1 MAASPETRPTG
12 HSRTAAGT
20 GAALAV
26 AGSVLVAG
34 TIAIVA
40 ADTAPRDRA
49 LTLTAH
55 VITIALPLALGAF
68 RLSRRPDDRFAR
80 GLIGAGLLW
89 SLTTLAE
96 SNDATLYS
104 LGRVA
109 VWLVEPVLVYLLLAF
124 PWGRLTTAVERS
136 LVWASIAVAGALY
149 LPSALL
155 ATTYPTPTPY
165 ASCGTHCPHNALAVT
180 TSTPGL
186 VDDYMRPLR
195 EVLTVIIFVAVA
207 AVLVRRTRNGIPL
220 TRRTLAP
227 VAFVAACRAAV
238 VGAYFAFRAAGATSG
253 AASVL
258 GWIWMFSLAA
268 ITCCFALGLLRE
280 RLFVARALQR
290 LTLDLANHAR
300 PQDLRTAL
308 ADALEDPSL
317 RILYRV
323 SEEPGR
329 WADDAGWPAA
339 PPNGDPGL
347 AVTRVGDHDH
357 TVAAIVHDVALSQDP
372 ELVQAASAYALTAL
386 ENDRLVGRL
395 QTSLRELSES
405 RARMMS
411 VADRERRRVERDLHD
426 GAQQRLVAL
435 QIQLELLATQLQDV
449 SPKSAEAIRHLED
462 EVDATIDEVRAF
474 ARGVYPA
481 LLAERG
487 LSEALRAAGRSAPV
501 PTMVD
506 ASAIGRYSPEIEAT
520 VYFAC
525 VEALQNAA
533 KHAHEASG
541 VMISVSQNERLRF
554 EVRDDGEGFDAR
566 RADYGAGLT
575 NLRDRLDAVGGT
587 LDVRSAPGK
596 GTTISGAIPAKPR
609 R

>member
-1 MAASPETRPTG
+1 
-12 HSRTAAGT
+12 
-20 GAALAV
+20 
-26 AGSVLVAG
+26 
-34 TIAIVA
+34 
-40 ADTAPRDRA
+40 
-49 LTLTAH
+49 
-55 VITIALPLALGAF
+55 
-68 RLSRRPDDRFAR
+68 
-80 GLIGAGLLW
+80 
-89 SLTTLAE
+89 
-96 SNDATLYS
+96 
-104 LGRVA
+104 
-109 VWLVEPVLVYLLLAF
+109 
-124 PWGRLTTAVERS
+124 
-136 LVWASIAVAGALY
+136 
-149 LPSALL
+149 
-155 ATTYPTPTPY
+155 
-165 ASCGTHCPHNALAVT
+165 
-180 TSTPGL
+180 
-186 VDDYMRPLR
+186 
-195 EVLTVIIFVAVA
+195 
-207 AVLVRRTRNGIPL
+207 
-220 TRRTLAP
+220 
-227 VAFVAACRAAV
+227 
-238 VGAYFAFRAAGATSG
+238 
-253 AASVL
+253 
-258 GWIWMFSLAA
+258 
-268 ITCCFALGLLRE
+268 
-280 RLFVARALQR
+280 
-290 LTLDLANHAR
+290 
-300 PQDLRTAL
+300 
-308 ADALEDPSL
+308 
-317 RILYRV
+317 
-323 SEEPGR
+323 
-329 WADDAGWPAA
+329 
-339 PPNGDPGL
+339 
-347 AVTRVGDHDH
+347 
-357 TVAAIVHDVALSQDP
+357 
-372 ELVQAASAYALTAL
+372 
-386 ENDRLVGRL
+386 
-395 QTSLRELSES
+395 
-405 RARMMS
+405 MMS